1 MFANELVRLAQGVGR
16 RLQVTDLIFF
26 VAYNKIPPDRWKDGT
41 YIRIVCDYC
50 PQKEEPHQM
59 ILTVGGGGLID

>member
-26 VAYNKIPPDRWKDGT
+26 VAYNKIPPDRWKYGT
-41 YIRIVCDYC
+41 YIRIVCKYC

-59 ILTVGGGGLID
+59 ILKVGGGGLID